1 MNDHPDFLRSP
12 ENVCKPDQRSKYFS
26 AKSIEDQYR
35 VVAELSLHGE
45 VPEDVRVQFETTK
58 NIYLYA
64 WFVYRFYPV
73 AQHHAYTCLEF
84 ALRERFEPVLLAA
97 GKKKREFGPGLKLLL
112 SYAVKKGYLK
122 NEHFEVWRNQTRV
135 HAWQRTTIE
144 TIEEMKRFGL
154 NEMEFDETEIEIKD
168 VDRDHEYLATL
179 LETMPWLRNH
189 YAHGSKSLHN
199 QVLGTLRL
207 VSEIIN
213 QIFPRNRKEDET
225 SVI

>member
-1 MNDHPDFLRSP
+1 MDHPDFLRSP
-12 ENVCKPDQRSKYFS
+12 DNVCKQDSRGWI
-26 AKSIEDQYR
+26 AIEDQHSR
-35 VVAELSLHGE
+35 VEKLQLHSG

-84 ALRERFEPVLLAA
+84 ALRERFESELIAD
-97 GKKKREFGPGLKLLL
+97 GKKKRKFGPGLKALL

-135 HAWQRTTIE
+135 RAWQRSLYE
-144 TIEEMKRFGL
+144 QMDEMERLGL
-154 NEMEFDETEIEIKD
+154 EKMEFDETRIEIKD
-168 VDRDHEYLATL
+168 VDRDHEYLAIL
-179 LETMPWLRNH
+179 LKTIPWLRNH
-189 YAHGSKSLHN
+189 YAHGSKTLHN
-199 QVLGTLRL
+199 QVLITLQI

-213 QIFPRNRKEDET
+213 QIYPESSDSQKV
-225 SVI
+225 SK